1 MYAEFY
7 GLRAL
12 PFQLTPDKRFF
23 YPSQIHK
30 RALAYLTY
38 GLQKSEGFVLITG
51 DVGTGKTI
59 LVDYLLSLID
69 TERYLTSNL
78 LTTQMGPD
86 DTLRMVASGFGLN
99 STDAQKSTIVRQLE
113 RFFIDMRRRHVSPV
127 VIVDEVQNLPH
138 ASLEE
143 LRMLSNCRY
152 DDTPLVQTFLLG
164 QTQFRETLSRG
175 ALEQIKQRVV
185 ASSHLRPL
193 SADETCSYVEHRL
206 RTVGWAENPIIS
218 QDVFSL
224 VYAET
229 GGLPR
234 RINMVFDRLLLL
246 GYVEERREI
255 GADLVEIVM
264 RELRNEGLL
273 SELAAPEGGRP
284 T

>member
-38 GLQKSEGFVLITG
+38 GLQKSEGFVVITG

-69 TERYLTSNL
+69 AEHYLTSKL
-78 LTTQMGPD
+78 VTTQMGPD
-86 DTLRMVASGFGLN
+86 DTLRMVASGFGLDLTG
-99 STDAQKSTIVRQLE
+99 SQKSTIIRQLE
-113 RFFIDMRRRHVSPV
+113 KFFTEVRRRRISPV
-127 VIVDEVQNLPH
+127 IIVDEVQNLPR

-143 LRMLSNCRY
+143 LRMLSNCRCE
-152 DDTPLVQTFLLG
+152 DTPLVQTFLLG
-164 QTQFRETLSRG
+164 QTQFRDVLARG
-175 ALEQIKQRVV
+175 ALEQLKQRVV

-193 SADETCSYVEHRL
+193 SVEEMRGYVEHRL
-206 RTVGWAENPIIS
+206 HTVGWVDNPVLS
-218 QDVFSL
+218 KEVYSL
-224 VYAET
+224 VYRET
-229 GGLPR
+229 GGIPR
-234 RINMVFDRLLLL
+234 RINMVFDRLFLL
-246 GYVEERREI
+246 GYVEERHEI

-264 RELRNEGLL
+264 SELGHEGLL
-273 SELAAPEGGRP
+273 PQPAPAEDERRP
-284 T
+284 

>member
-38 GLQKSEGFVLITG
+38 GLRKSEGFVVITG

-69 TERYLTSNL
+69 AEHYLTSKL
-78 LTTQMGPD
+78 VTTQVGPD
-86 DTLRMVASGFGLN
+86 DTLRMVASGFGLDL
-99 STDAQKSTIVRQLE
+99 SGSQKSTIIRQLE
-113 RFFIDMRRRHVSPV
+113 QFFADARRRRISPLI
-127 VIVDEVQNLPH
+127 IVDEVQNLPR

-143 LRMLSNCRY
+143 LRMLSNWRC

-164 QTQFRETLSRG
+164 QTQFRDVLAKG
-175 ALEQIKQRVV
+175 ALEQLKQRVV

-193 SADETCSYVEHRL
+193 SAEEMRGYVEHRL
-206 RTVGWAENPIIS
+206 HTVGWVGNPVLPKE
-218 QDVFSL
+218 VFSL
-224 VYAET
+224 VYSET
-229 GGLPR
+229 GGIPR
-234 RINMVFDRLLLL
+234 RINMVFDRLFLL
-246 GYVEERREI
+246 GFVEERHEI
-255 GADLVEIVM
+255 GAELVEIVM
-264 RELRNEGLL
+264 RELRHEGLL
-273 SELAAPEGGRP
+273 PQPAPADDERR

>member
-38 GLQKSEGFVLITG
+38 GLQKSEGFVVITG

-69 TERYLTSNL
+69 AEHYCTSKL
-78 LTTQMGPD
+78 VTTQMGPD
-86 DTLRMVASGFGLN
+86 DTLRMVASGFGL
-99 STDAQKSTIVRQLE
+99 DLAGAQKSTIIRQLE
-113 RFFIDMRRRHVSPV
+113 KFFTEVRRRRISPV
-127 VIVDEVQNLPH
+127 IIVDEVQNLPR

-143 LRMLSNCRY
+143 LRMLSNCRCE
-152 DDTPLVQTFLLG
+152 DTPLVQTFLLG
-164 QTQFRETLSRG
+164 QTQFRDVLARG
-175 ALEQIKQRVV
+175 ALEQLKQRVV

-193 SADETCSYVEHRL
+193 SPEEMRGYVEHRL
-206 RTVGWAENPIIS
+206 HTVGWIDNPILS
-218 QDVFSL
+218 KDVFSL
-224 VYAET
+224 VYTKT
-229 GGLPR
+229 GGIPR
-234 RINMVFDRLLLL
+234 RINMVFDRLFLL
-246 GYVEERREI
+246 GYVEERHEI

-264 RELRNEGLL
+264 RELRHEGLL
-273 SELAAPEGGRP
+273 PEPAPSEGERGP
-284 T
+284 

>member
-38 GLQKSEGFVLITG
+38 GLQKSEGFVVITG

-69 TERYLTSNL
+69 AEHYLTSKL
-78 LTTQMGPD
+78 VTTQMGPD
-86 DTLRMVASGFGLN
+86 DTLRMVASGFGLDLTG
-99 STDAQKSTIVRQLE
+99 SQKSTIIRQLE
-113 RFFIDMRRRHVSPV
+113 KFFTEVRRRRISPV
-127 VIVDEVQNLPH
+127 IIVDEVQNLPR

-143 LRMLSNCRY
+143 LRMLSNCRGE
-152 DDTPLVQTFLLG
+152 DTPLVQTFLLG
-164 QTQFRETLSRG
+164 QTQFRDVLARG
-175 ALEQIKQRVV
+175 ALEQLKQRVV

-193 SADETCSYVEHRL
+193 SVEEMRGYVEHRL
-206 RTVGWAENPIIS
+206 HTVGWVDNPVLS
-218 QDVFSL
+218 NEVYSL
-224 VYAET
+224 VYRET
-229 GGLPR
+229 GGIPR
-234 RINMVFDRLLLL
+234 RINMVFDRLFLL
-246 GYVEERREI
+246 GYVEERHEI

-264 RELRNEGLL
+264 SELGHEGLL
-273 SELAAPEGGRP
+273 PQPAPVEDERRA
-284 T
+284 

>member
-38 GLQKSEGFVLITG
+38 GLQKSEGFVVITG

-69 TERYLTSNL
+69 TEHYLTSKL
-78 LTTQMGPD
+78 VTTQMGPD
-86 DTLRMVASGFGLN
+86 DTLRMVASGFGLDLTG
-99 STDAQKSTIVRQLE
+99 SQKSTIIRQLE
-113 RFFIDMRRRHVSPV
+113 KFFTEVRRRRISPV
-127 VIVDEVQNLPH
+127 IIVDEVQNLPR

-143 LRMLSNCRY
+143 LRMLSNCRGE
-152 DDTPLVQTFLLG
+152 DTPLVQTFLLG
-164 QTQFRETLSRG
+164 QTQFRDVLARG
-175 ALEQIKQRVV
+175 ALEQLKQRVV

-193 SADETCSYVEHRL
+193 SVEEMRGYVEHRL
-206 RTVGWAENPIIS
+206 HTVGWVDNPVLS
-218 QDVFSL
+218 NEVYSL
-224 VYAET
+224 VYRET
-229 GGLPR
+229 GGIPR
-234 RINMVFDRLLLL
+234 RINMVFDRLFLL
-246 GYVEERREI
+246 GYVEERHEI

-264 RELRNEGLL
+264 SELGHEGLL
-273 SELAAPEGGRP
+273 PQPAPAEDERRP
-284 T
+284 

>member
-12 PFQLTPDKRFF
+12 PFQLTPDRRFF
-23 YPSQIHK
+23 YPSQMHK

-59 LVDYLLSLID
+59 LVDYLLSQID
-69 TERYLTSNL
+69 TEHYLTSKL
-78 LTTQMGPD
+78 VTTQMGPD
-86 DTLRMVASGFGLN
+86 DTLRMVASGFGLDP
-99 STDAQKSTIVRQLE
+99 TGAQKSTIIRQLE
-113 RFFIDMRRRHVSPV
+113 KFFTEARRRRVSPV
-127 VIVDEVQNLPH
+127 IIVDEVQNLPR

-143 LRMLSNCRY
+143 LRMLSNCRCE
-152 DDTPLVQTFLLG
+152 DMPLVQTFLLG
-164 QTQFRETLSRG
+164 QTQFRDILARG

-193 SADETCSYVEHRL
+193 SADEMRNYVEHRL
-206 RTVGWAENPIIS
+206 HTVGWADNPIIS
-218 QDVFSL
+218 KDVFSL
-224 VYAET
+224 VYTET
-229 GGLPR
+229 GGIPR
-234 RINMVFDRLLLL
+234 RINMVFDRLFLL
-246 GYVEERREI
+246 GYVEERHEI

-264 RELRNEGLL
+264 RELRHEGLL
-273 SELAAPEGGRP
+273 AEVAPSENGRQ

>member
-38 GLQKSEGFVLITG
+38 GLQKSEGFVVITG

-69 TERYLTSNL
+69 AEHYCTSKL
-78 LTTQMGPD
+78 VTTQMGPD
-86 DTLRMVASGFGLN
+86 DTLRMVASGFGLDL
-99 STDAQKSTIVRQLE
+99 TGAQKSTIIRQLE
-113 RFFIDMRRRHVSPV
+113 KFFTEVRRRRISPV
-127 VIVDEVQNLPH
+127 IIVDEVQNLPR

-143 LRMLSNCRY
+143 LRMLSNCRCE
-152 DDTPLVQTFLLG
+152 DTPLVPTFLLG
-164 QTQFRETLSRG
+164 QTQFRDVLARG
-175 ALEQIKQRVV
+175 ALEQLKQRVV

-193 SADETCSYVEHRL
+193 SPEEMRGYVEHRL
-206 RTVGWAENPIIS
+206 HTVGWIDNPILS
-218 QDVFSL
+218 KDVFSL
-224 VYAET
+224 VYTET
-229 GGLPR
+229 GGIPR
-234 RINMVFDRLLLL
+234 RINMVFDRLFLL
-246 GYVEERREI
+246 GYVEERHEI

-264 RELRNEGLL
+264 RELRHEGLL
-273 SELAAPEGGRP
+273 PEPAPSEGERGP
-284 T
+284 

>member
-38 GLQKSEGFVLITG
+38 GLQKSEGFVVITG

-69 TERYLTSNL
+69 AEHYLTSKL
-78 LTTQMGPD
+78 VTTQMGPD
-86 DTLRMVASGFGLN
+86 DTLRMVASGFGLDLTG
-99 STDAQKSTIVRQLE
+99 SQKSTIIRQLE
-113 RFFIDMRRRHVSPV
+113 KFFTEVRRRRISPV
-127 VIVDEVQNLPH
+127 IIVDEVQNLPR

-143 LRMLSNCRY
+143 LRMLSNCRGE
-152 DDTPLVQTFLLG
+152 DTPLVQTFLLG
-164 QTQFRETLSRG
+164 QTQFRDVLARG
-175 ALEQIKQRVV
+175 ALEQLKQRVV

-193 SADETCSYVEHRL
+193 SVEEMRGYVEHRL
-206 RTVGWAENPIIS
+206 HTVGWVDNPVLS
-218 QDVFSL
+218 NEVYSL
-224 VYAET
+224 VYRET
-229 GGLPR
+229 GGIPR
-234 RINMVFDRLLLL
+234 RINMVFDRLFLL
-246 GYVEERREI
+246 GYVEERHEI

-264 RELRNEGLL
+264 SELGHEGLL
-273 SELAAPEGGRP
+273 PQPAPAEDERRA
-284 T
+284 

>member
-38 GLQKSEGFVLITG
+38 GLQKSEGFVVITG

-69 TERYLTSNL
+69 AEHYLTSKL
-78 LTTQMGPD
+78 VTTQMGPD
-86 DTLRMVASGFGLN
+86 DTLRMVASGFGLDLTG
-99 STDAQKSTIVRQLE
+99 SQKSTIIRQLE
-113 RFFIDMRRRHVSPV
+113 KFFTELRRRRISPV
-127 VIVDEVQNLPH
+127 IIVDEVQNLPR

-143 LRMLSNCRY
+143 LRMLSNCRGE
-152 DDTPLVQTFLLG
+152 DTPLVQTFLLG
-164 QTQFRETLSRG
+164 QTQFRDVLARG
-175 ALEQIKQRVV
+175 ALEQLKQRVV

-193 SADETCSYVEHRL
+193 SVEEMRGYVEHRL
-206 RTVGWAENPIIS
+206 HTVGWVDNPVLS
-218 QDVFSL
+218 NEVYSL
-224 VYAET
+224 VYRET
-229 GGLPR
+229 GGIPR
-234 RINMVFDRLLLL
+234 RINMVFDRLFLL
-246 GYVEERREI
+246 GYVEERHEI

-264 RELRNEGLL
+264 SELGHEGLL
-273 SELAAPEGGRP
+273 PQPAPAEDERRP
-284 T
+284 

>member
-12 PFQLTPDKRFF
+12 PFQLTPDRRFF
-23 YPSQIHK
+23 YPSQMHK

-59 LVDYLLSLID
+59 LVDYLLSQID
-69 TERYLTSNL
+69 TEHYLTSKL
-78 LTTQMGPD
+78 VTTQMGPD
-86 DTLRMVASGFGLN
+86 DTLRMVASGFGLDP
-99 STDAQKSTIVRQLE
+99 TGAQKSTIIRQLE
-113 RFFIDMRRRHVSPV
+113 KFFTEARRRRVSPV
-127 VIVDEVQNLPH
+127 IIVDEVQNLPR

-143 LRMLSNCRY
+143 LRMLSNCRCE
-152 DDTPLVQTFLLG
+152 DTPLVQTFLLG
-164 QTQFRETLSRG
+164 QTQFRDILARG

-193 SADETCSYVEHRL
+193 TADEMRNYVEHRL
-206 RTVGWAENPIIS
+206 HTVGWADNPIIS

-224 VYAET
+224 VYTET
-229 GGLPR
+229 GGIPR
-234 RINMVFDRLLLL
+234 RINMVFDRLFLL
-246 GYVEERREI
+246 GYVEERHEI

-264 RELRNEGLL
+264 RELRHEGLL
-273 SELAAPEGGRP
+273 AELALSENGRQ

>member
-38 GLQKSEGFVLITG
+38 GLQKSEGFVVITG

-69 TERYLTSNL
+69 AEHYLTSKL
-78 LTTQMGPD
+78 VTTQTGPD
-86 DTLRMVASGFGLN
+86 DTLRMVASGFGLDLTG
-99 STDAQKSTIVRQLE
+99 SQKSTIIRQLE
-113 RFFIDMRRRHVSPV
+113 KFFTEVRRRRISPV
-127 VIVDEVQNLPH
+127 IIVDEVQNLPR

-143 LRMLSNCRY
+143 LRMLSNCRGE
-152 DDTPLVQTFLLG
+152 DTPLVQTFLLG
-164 QTQFRETLSRG
+164 QTQFRDVLARG
-175 ALEQIKQRVV
+175 ALEQLKQRVV

-193 SADETCSYVEHRL
+193 SAEEMRGYVEHRL
-206 RTVGWAENPIIS
+206 HTVGWVDNPVLS
-218 QDVFSL
+218 NEVYSL
-224 VYAET
+224 VYRET
-229 GGLPR
+229 GGIPR
-234 RINMVFDRLLLL
+234 RINMVFDRLFLL
-246 GYVEERREI
+246 GYVEERHEI

-264 RELRNEGLL
+264 RELGHEGLL
-273 SELAAPEGGRP
+273 PQPAPAEDERRP
-284 T
+284 